1 MAGMSDAQKRS
12 VVLIDDDAFLVSL
25 YAEKFKL
32 RGFEPR
38 IFLKAREALDAL
50 RTGLVPAII
59 IVDIVMPD
67 IDGFG
72 FLDTRR
78 TEDLAPG
85 SKVLVL
91 TNETTAAE
99 ETRARELGADAYIV
113 KATKTPSEVV
123 DAVEALL
130 T

>member
-1 MAGMSDAQKRS
+1 MSEGIARH
-12 VVLIDDDAFLVSL
+12 VILIDDDAFLVSL

-38 IFLKAREALDAL
+38 VFLKAREALEAL
-50 RTGLVPAII
+50 ATGTAPAVI

-67 IDGFG
+67 MDGFG
-72 FLDTRR
+72 FLEARR
-78 TEDLAPG
+78 AGNLAPG
-85 SKVLVL
+85 AKVVVL
-91 TNETTAAE
+91 TNETTEAE
-99 ETRARELGADAYIV
+99 EVHARELGADTYIV